1 MIKRKEKIAFES
13 PDRLN
18 RLVEGTI
25 ITGDIISESNIRIDG
40 EVIGNITTTSKV
52 VIGENG
58 FIKGNLDCLEA
69 DIEGKVEGTLSVE
82 NLLILREQ
90 SKIYGDIHT
99 TKLHIEE
106 GAFFLGAC
114 RMVGGT
120 NYVKNDAFVTPEKED
135 ADDIIY

>member
-1 MIKRKEKIAFES
+1 MIKRKEKAPFES

-25 ITGDIISESNIRIDG
+25 IKGDIHSESNLRIDG

-52 VIGENG
+52 VIGEGG
-58 FIKGNLDCLEA
+58 FVKGNLDCLEA

-82 NLLILREQ
+82 SLLILREQ

-106 GAFFLGAC
+106 GAFFLGSCKMA
-114 RMVGGT
+114 GGT
-120 NYVKNDAFVTPEKED
+120 KYSPKETY
-135 ADDIIY
+135 IPVGEEETENNL